1 MEENLSDLIA
11 RKEKEL
17 QDISKLR
24 LIQLEDQIRVKNQ
37 QIDSLT
43 DKLRSIQEDFNYNVK
58 LIDDRDAEL
67 HELESKYQSI
77 QKTQKLKDCE
87 ISELRAMVAST
98 EQRLKQES
106 NKIKSQERVISDS
119 RDQLRE
125 ELTELKWKKEEEARR
140 FNKLIDDLE
149 KQNNRIVRSKET
161 EVNEVRQVLSLQFE
175 RTLELEKEKFL
186 IEKEELM
193 KDLQE
198 REEKI
203 RVLAKDRKELQEKL
217 QKIVQDDLVSRLE
230 NEHFEQIREKN
241 LVISEKDVQINKLID
256 HSNHLAQQME
266 TFKSQLEAETD
277 FYSSQKETYEKEI
290 VKLRNLSKQ
299 ESDFLKESHEIQI
312 QRLNSTFTSQINRLQ
327 QRLVQAEEES
337 ERNYL
342 QTQQI
347 REKFLNTEKKSLTE
361 VSKVEDSYRKDLEN
375 AEEALRATKQLL
387 LSKDLELRNLGES
400 LASYKARAEQYLEES
415 KRLRGAL
422 QDYEVELESLRNEV
436 KSIKASSNVAEAENL
451 RNLRVEYEKQLR
463 EISAAQQPRERVKDV
478 ENFPRIWSED
488 LGPASSIK
496 SSNNEVLAEN
506 EELKRIIEEMRQEI
520 EFINQQAGDAQDA
533 DRLRE
538 TVAKLR
544 NEVIRV
550 SAERDQLLEI
560 SSELKAEL
568 RMLGH
573 ARSVQVAEANLIEKI
588 DEMQEGLRGKDG
600 RVEIPAYEQFEDIAN
615 ARPVRDGVERNEK
628 AERDRA
634 RAVGNSER
642 QTASQKEVH
651 ERIKATLKKT
661 KKPVVR
667 NYNVKE

>member
-1 MEENLSDLIA
+1 
-11 RKEKEL
+11 
-17 QDISKLR
+17 
-24 LIQLEDQIRVKNQ
+24 
-37 QIDSLT
+37 
-43 DKLRSIQEDFNYNVK
+43 
-58 LIDDRDAEL
+58 
-67 HELESKYQSI
+67 
-77 QKTQKLKDCE
+77 
-87 ISELRAMVAST
+87 MVAST

-506 EELKRIIEEMRQEI
+506 EELKRIIEEMSPLSLPI
-520 EFINQQAGDAQDA
+520 
-533 DRLRE
+533 L
-538 TVAKLR
+538 
-544 NEVIRV
+544 
-550 SAERDQLLEI
+550 
-560 SSELKAEL
+560 
-568 RMLGH
+568 
-573 ARSVQVAEANLIEKI
+573 
-588 DEMQEGLRGKDG
+588 
-600 RVEIPAYEQFEDIAN
+600 
-615 ARPVRDGVERNEK
+615 
-628 AERDRA
+628 
-634 RAVGNSER
+634 
-642 QTASQKEVH
+642 
-651 ERIKATLKKT
+651 
-661 KKPVVR
+661 
-667 NYNVKE
+667 